1 MPTSQAQ
8 PSLVPQRRILSIAK
22 EKEIRL
28 MKKDTVIPLKK
39 PEHIAEDPLME
50 ILRKGAREMLKVALE
65 AEVDSFLA
73 RFEEVK
79 DASGKR
85 MVTRNGYLPERT
97 IQTGLGDI
105 PVKAPRVTDRRP
117 AKTKIRFTSSI
128 LPPYPRRTKVLKNC
142 FPGSI

>member
-1 MPTSQAQ
+1 
-8 PSLVPQRRILSIAK
+8 
-22 EKEIRL
+22 
-28 MKKDTVIPLKK
+28 MKKDTVIALKK

-50 ILRKGAREMLKVALE
+50 ILRKGAREMLKAALE
-65 AEVDSFLA
+65 AEVDSFIA

-105 PVKAPRVTDRRP
+105 PVKAPRVADRRTDER
-117 AKTKIRFTSSI
+117 KVRFTSSI
-128 LPPYPRRTKVLKNC
+128 LPPYLKRTKALKNC
-142 FPGSI
+142 CPGSI